1 MKFSSIVALAI
12 VAPVAT
18 SQPSP
23 CTPKS
28 LEYAEGIAMEVEKVG
43 SIPVDTTAAFSY
55 NLQPMD
61 NFE

>member
-1 MKFSSIVALAI
+1 MKFFSIVVLAI

-18 SQPSP
+18 SQSP
-23 CTPKS
+23 TCTLGP
-28 LEYAEGIAMEVEKVG
+28 LEYIQGIGMEVEKVG
-43 SIPVDTTAAFSY
+43 SIPVDTTGAFSY